1 MLASEKMSIKRKLYW
16 GLNEPEGSFGKMRPE
31 LEQAMKK
38 SILGLGMAAALAL
51 AAYGAVSYGYWPFK
65 GAVAQAPTQKN
76 APRVVPVEIA
86 TATKKR
92 VPVRIELLG
101 TVTPMASVAVKTR
114 IDSEITEVHFR
125 DGATVKQGELLFT
138 MDNRAIEAQIR
149 QAEGQLARDKAQLE
163 GAMRDQRR
171 YSDLVDKGA
180 TPVTNL
186 DNAKTQVGIYTAAIK
201 ADEGMIENLKVQLT
215 YTTIRAPITG
225 RISMAAVKVGNFVR
239 QADPIPL
246 ATLIQSAPVYVTFAL
261 PQRSLPD
268 LRQALNNETA
278 VIEALAPGDPRR
290 AQGHVTMIE
299 NTVDPV
305 TGTVPVRATM
315 SNDDEMLW
323 PGTLVT
329 VQLNFRDEEAVVV
342 PPSAVQVSQ
351 TGSFVF
357 VVTNGVANVR
367 PVKVARVIDAQAVI
381 ESGLEGGEQ
390 VVTVGHLQITEGSR
404 VSARQSKAGS

>member
-1 MLASEKMSIKRKLYW
+1 MAKW
-16 GLNEPEGSFGKMRPE
+16 TF
-31 LEQAMKK
+31 
-38 SILGLGMAAALAL
+38 GLGVTAALAL
-51 AAYGAVSYGYWPFK
+51 AAYGAATYGYWPFHR
-65 GAVAQAPTQKN
+65 AVAQAPNQKN
-76 APRVVPVEIA
+76 AQRVVPVEVA

-92 VPVRIELLG
+92 VPVRLELLG
-101 TVTPMASVAVKTR
+101 TVTPVASVSVKTR
-114 IDSEITEVHFR
+114 IDTEITEVHFR
-125 DGATVKQGELLFT
+125 DGATVKLGELLFT
-138 MDNRAIEAQIR
+138 LDSRAMEAQIR

-163 GAMRDQRR
+163 GALRDQKRF
-171 YSDLVDKGA
+171 SDLVEKGA

-201 ADEGMIENLKVQLT
+201 ADEGTIENLKVQLT

-239 QADPIPL
+239 QADLIPL
-246 ATLIQSAPVYVTFAL
+246 ATIIQSAPVYVTFAL
-261 PQRSLPD
+261 PQRSLAD
-268 LRQALNNETA
+268 LRQAMTNETA
-278 VIEALAPGDPRR
+278 MIDTIVPGDPRR

-315 SNDDEMLW
+315 ANADELLW

-329 VQLNFRDEEAVVV
+329 VQLNFREEEGIVV
-342 PPSAVQVSQ
+342 PPNAVQVSQ

-357 VVTNGVANVR
+357 VISNGVANVK
-367 PVKVARVIDAQAVI
+367 PVKVGRVVDGQAVI

-390 VVTVGHLQITEGSR
+390 VVTEGHLQITEGSR
-404 VSARQSKAGS
+404 VSARQPKAGS

>member
-1 MLASEKMSIKRKLYW
+1 MAKW
-16 GLNEPEGSFGKMRPE
+16 TV
-31 LEQAMKK
+31 
-38 SILGLGMAAALAL
+38 GLGVTAALAL
-51 AAYGAVSYGYWPFK
+51 AAYGAATYGYWPFH
-65 GAVAQAPTQKN
+65 GAVAQAPSQKN
-76 APRVVPVEIA
+76 APRVVPVEVA
-86 TATKKR
+86 KAEKKR

-163 GAMRDQRR
+163 GALRDQRR
-171 YSDLVDKGA
+171 YSDLVEKGA

-215 YTTIRAPITG
+215 FTTIRAQITG
-225 RISMAAVKVGNFVR
+225 RISMAAVKVGNFAR
-239 QADPIPL
+239 QADLTPL
-246 ATLIQSAPVYVTFAL
+246 ATIVQSAPVYVTFAL

-268 LRQALNNETA
+268 LRQALTNETA
-278 VIEALAPGDPRR
+278 MIEAVAPGDPRR

-299 NTVDPV
+299 NTVDAV

-315 SNDDEMLW
+315 SNNDEMLW
-323 PGTLVT
+323 PGTLVS
-329 VQLNFRDEEAVVV
+329 VQLSFREEESVVV
-342 PPSAVQVSQ
+342 PPTAVQVSQ

-367 PVKVARVIDAQAVI
+367 PVKVARVIDGQAVI
-381 ESGLEGGEQ
+381 ESGLEGGEV

-404 VSARQSKAGS
+404 VSARQPKAGS

>member
-1 MLASEKMSIKRKLYW
+1 MAKW
-16 GLNEPEGSFGKMRPE
+16 T
-31 LEQAMKK
+31 
-38 SILGLGMAAALAL
+38 LGLGVTAALAL
-51 AAYGAVSYGYWPFK
+51 AAYGAATYGYWPFH
-65 GAVAQAPTQKN
+65 GAVAQAPSQKN
-76 APRVVPVEIA
+76 APRVVPVEVA
-86 TATKKR
+86 KAEKKR

-163 GAMRDQRR
+163 GALRDQRR
-171 YSDLVDKGA
+171 YSDLVEKGA

-215 YTTIRAPITG
+215 FTTIRAQITG
-225 RISMAAVKVGNFVR
+225 RISMAAVKVGNFAR
-239 QADPIPL
+239 QADLIPL
-246 ATLIQSAPVYVTFAL
+246 ATIVQSAPVYVTFAL

-268 LRQALNNETA
+268 LRQALTNETA
-278 VIEALAPGDPRR
+278 MIEAVAPGDPRR

-299 NTVDPV
+299 NTVDAV

-315 SNDDEMLW
+315 SNNDEMLW
-323 PGTLVT
+323 PGTLVS
-329 VQLNFRDEEAVVV
+329 VQLSFREEESVVV
-342 PPSAVQVSQ
+342 PPTAVQVSQ

-367 PVKVARVIDAQAVI
+367 PVKVARVIDGQAVI
-381 ESGLEGGEQ
+381 ESGLEGGEV

-404 VSARQSKAGS
+404 VSARQPKAGS

>member
-1 MLASEKMSIKRKLYW
+1 MAKW
-16 GLNEPEGSFGKMRPE
+16 TV
-31 LEQAMKK
+31 
-38 SILGLGMAAALAL
+38 GLGVTAALAL
-51 AAYGAVSYGYWPFK
+51 AAYGAATYGYWPFH
-65 GAVAQAPTQKN
+65 GAVAQAPSQKN
-76 APRVVPVEIA
+76 APRVVPVEVA
-86 TATKKR
+86 KAEKKR

-163 GAMRDQRR
+163 GALRDQRR
-171 YSDLVDKGA
+171 YSDLVEKGA

-215 YTTIRAPITG
+215 FTTIRAQITG
-225 RISMAAVKVGNFVR
+225 RISMAAVKVGNFAR
-239 QADPIPL
+239 QADLIPL
-246 ATLIQSAPVYVTFAL
+246 ATIVQSAPVYVTFAL

-268 LRQALNNETA
+268 LRQALTNETA
-278 VIEALAPGDPRR
+278 MIEAVAPGDPRR

-299 NTVDPV
+299 NTVDAV

-315 SNDDEMLW
+315 SNNDEMLW
-323 PGTLVT
+323 PGTLVS
-329 VQLNFRDEEAVVV
+329 VQLSFREEESVVV
-342 PPSAVQVSQ
+342 PPTAVQVSQ

-367 PVKVARVIDAQAVI
+367 PVKVARVIDSQAVI
-381 ESGLEGGEQ
+381 ESGLEGGEV

-404 VSARQSKAGS
+404 VSARQPKAGS

>member
-1 MLASEKMSIKRKLYW
+1 
-16 GLNEPEGSFGKMRPE
+16 
-31 LEQAMKK
+31 MKK
-38 SILGLGMAAALAL
+38 WTLGLGVTAAVALV
-51 AAYGAVSYGYWPFK
+51 AYGAVTYGYRPFH
-65 GAVAQAPTQKN
+65 GAVAQAPSQKN
-76 APRVVPVEIA
+76 APRVVPVEVA
-86 TATKKR
+86 TATRKK
-92 VPVRIELLG
+92 VPVRLELLG

-138 MDNRAIEAQIR
+138 MDGRAIEAQIR

-163 GAMRDQRR
+163 GALRDQRR
-171 YSDLVDKGA
+171 FSELVEKGA

-215 YTTIRAPITG
+215 YTTIRAQITG
-225 RISMAAVKVGNFVR
+225 RISMAAVKVGNFAR
-239 QADPIPL
+239 QADLTPL
-246 ATLIQSAPVYVTFAL
+246 ATIVQSAPVYVTFAL

-278 VIEALAPGDPRR
+278 VIEAVAPGDQRR

-299 NTVDPV
+299 NTVDV
-305 TGTVPVRATM
+305 NTGTVPVRATM
-315 SNDDEMLW
+315 DNNDEMLW

-329 VQLNFRDEEAVVV
+329 VQLSFREEEAIVV
-342 PPSAVQVSQ
+342 PPNAVQVSQ
-351 TGSFVF
+351 AGSFVF
-357 VVTNGVANVR
+357 VIKDGVASVKA
-367 PVKVARVIDAQAVI
+367 VKVARVVDAQAVI

-390 VVTVGHLQITEGSR
+390 VVTEGHLQITQGSR
-404 VSARQSKAGS
+404 VSVRAPKAGF

>member
-1 MLASEKMSIKRKLYW
+1 
-16 GLNEPEGSFGKMRPE
+16 
-31 LEQAMKK
+31 
-38 SILGLGMAAALAL
+38 
-51 AAYGAVSYGYWPFK
+51 
-65 GAVAQAPTQKN
+65 
-76 APRVVPVEIA
+76 VVPVEVA
-86 TATKKR
+86 TAAKKK

-171 YSDLVDKGA
+171 FSDLVEKGA

-225 RISMAAVKVGNFVR
+225 RISMAAVKIGNFAR
-239 QADPIPL
+239 QADLIPL
-246 ATLIQSAPVYVTFAL
+246 ATIVQSAPVYVTFAL

-268 LRQALNNETA
+268 LRQALTNETA
-278 VIEALAPGDPRR
+278 MIEAVAPGDPRR

-299 NTVDPV
+299 NTVDSV

-315 SNDDEMLW
+315 SNNDEMLW
-323 PGTLVT
+323 PGTLVS
-329 VQLNFRDEEAVVV
+329 VQLSFREEEAIVV
-342 PPSAVQVSQ
+342 PPNAVQVSQ

-367 PVKVARVIDAQAVI
+367 PVKVARVIDGQTVI
-381 ESGLEGGEQ
+381 ESGLEGGEV

-404 VSARQSKAGS
+404 VSARQPKAGS

>member
-1 MLASEKMSIKRKLYW
+1 
-16 GLNEPEGSFGKMRPE
+16 
-31 LEQAMKK
+31 MKK
-38 SILGLGMAAALAL
+38 WTFRLGVIAVVAL
-51 AAYGAVSYGYWPFK
+51 AAYGAVTKSYWPFDGTVTWNSWPFH
-65 GAVAQAPTQKN
+65 GAVAQAPKQKN
-76 APRVVPVEIA
+76 APRVVPVEVA
-86 TATKKR
+86 TATKKT

-125 DGATVKQGELLFT
+125 DGATVKQGDLLFAL
-138 MDNRAIEAQIR
+138 DSRAIEAQVR

-171 YSDLVDKGA
+171 FGDLVEKGA

-239 QADPIPL
+239 QADLIPL
-246 ATLIQSAPVYVTFAL
+246 ATIIQSAPVYVTFAL
-261 PQRSLPD
+261 PQRSLAD
-268 LRQALNNETA
+268 LRQALTNETA
-278 VIEALAPGDPRR
+278 VIEAVAPGDPRR

-299 NTVDPV
+299 NTVDAN

-315 SNDDEMLW
+315 PNTDEMLW

-329 VQLNFRDEEAVVV
+329 VQLSFREEEAVVV
-342 PPSAVQVSQ
+342 PPNAVQVSQ
-351 TGSFVF
+351 AGSFVF
-357 VVTNGVANVR
+357 IVKNGVANVKA
-367 PVKVARVIDAQAVI
+367 VKVARVIDARAVI

-390 VVTVGHLQITEGSR
+390 VVTEGHLQITEGSR
-404 VSARQSKAGS
+404 VSLREQKAGF

>member
-1 MLASEKMSIKRKLYW
+1 
-16 GLNEPEGSFGKMRPE
+16 
-31 LEQAMKK
+31 
-38 SILGLGMAAALAL
+38 
-51 AAYGAVSYGYWPFK
+51 
-65 GAVAQAPTQKN
+65 VAQAPSQKN
-76 APRVVPVEIA
+76 APRVVPVEVA
-86 TATKKR
+86 KAEKKR

-163 GAMRDQRR
+163 GALRDQRR
-171 YSDLVDKGA
+171 YSDLVEKGA

-215 YTTIRAPITG
+215 YTTIRAQITG
-225 RISMAAVKVGNFVR
+225 RISMAAVKVGNFAR
-239 QADPIPL
+239 QADLIPL
-246 ATLIQSAPVYVTFAL
+246 ATIVQSAPVYVTFAL

-268 LRQALNNETA
+268 LRQALTNETA
-278 VIEALAPGDPRR
+278 MIEAVAPGDPRR

-299 NTVDPV
+299 NTVDAV

-315 SNDDEMLW
+315 SNNDEMLW

-329 VQLNFRDEEAVVV
+329 VQLSFREEESVVV
-342 PPSAVQVSQ
+342 PPTAVQVSQ

-367 PVKVARVIDAQAVI
+367 PVKVARVIDGQAVI
-381 ESGLEGGEQ
+381 ESGLEGGEV

-404 VSARQSKAGS
+404 VSARQPKAGS

>member
-1 MLASEKMSIKRKLYW
+1 MKRW
-16 GLNEPEGSFGKMRPE
+16 TF
-31 LEQAMKK
+31 
-38 SILGLGMAAALAL
+38 GLGVTAALAM
-51 AAYGAVSYGYWPFK
+51 AAYGAVTYGYWPFQ
-65 GAVAQAPTQKN
+65 GAVAQAPAQKN
-76 APRVVPVEIA
+76 APRVVPVEVA

-92 VPVRIELLG
+92 VPVRVELLG

-114 IDSEITEVHFR
+114 IDTEITEVHFR

-138 MDNRAIEAQIR
+138 LDSRAIEAQIR
-149 QAEGQLARDKAQLE
+149 QAEGQLARDRAQLE
-163 GAMRDQRR
+163 GAQRDVRR
-171 YSDLVDKGA
+171 YSELVEKGA

-186 DNAKTQVGIYTAAIK
+186 DNAKTQAGIYTAAIK
-201 ADEGMIENLKVQLT
+201 ADEGTIENLKVQLT

-225 RISMAAVKVGNFVR
+225 RISMAAVKVGNFAR

-246 ATLIQSAPVYVTFAL
+246 ATIIQSAPVYVTFAL

-278 VIEALAPGDPRR
+278 VIEAVAPGDPRR

-299 NTVDPV
+299 NTVDSV

-315 SNDDEMLW
+315 SNNDEMLW

-329 VQLNFRDEEAVVV
+329 VQLSFREEESVVV
-342 PPSAVQVSQ
+342 PPNAVQVSQ

-357 VVTNGVANVR
+357 VVTNGVANVK
-367 PVKVARVIDAQAVI
+367 PIKVARVIDGQAVI
-381 ESGLEGGEQ
+381 E
-390 VVTVGHLQITEGSR
+390 
-404 VSARQSKAGS
+404 

>member
-1 MLASEKMSIKRKLYW
+1 MAKW
-16 GLNEPEGSFGKMRPE
+16 TF
-31 LEQAMKK
+31 
-38 SILGLGMAAALAL
+38 GLGVSAALAL
-51 AAYGAVSYGYWPFK
+51 AAYGAATYGYWPFH
-65 GAVAQAPTQKN
+65 GAVAQAPSQKN
-76 APRVVPVEIA
+76 APRVVPVEVA
-86 TATKKR
+86 TAAKKK

-163 GAMRDQRR
+163 GALRDQRR
-171 YSDLVDKGA
+171 YSDLVEKGA

-215 YTTIRAPITG
+215 FTTIRAQITG
-225 RISMAAVKVGNFVR
+225 RISMAAVKVGNFAR
-239 QADPIPL
+239 QADLLPL
-246 ATLIQSAPVYVTFAL
+246 ATIVQSAPVYVTFAL

-268 LRQALNNETA
+268 LRQALTNETA
-278 VIEALAPGDPRR
+278 MIEAVAPGDPRR

-299 NTVDPV
+299 NTVDSV

-315 SNDDEMLW
+315 SNNDEMLW
-323 PGTLVT
+323 PGTLVS
-329 VQLNFRDEEAVVV
+329 VQLSFRDEEAVVV
-342 PPSAVQVSQ
+342 PPNAVQVSQ

-357 VVTNGVANVR
+357 VVTDGVANVR
-367 PVKVARVIDAQAVI
+367 PVKVARVIDGQTVI
-381 ESGLEGGEQ
+381 ESGLEGGEV

-404 VSARQSKAGS
+404 VSARQPKAGS

>member
-1 MLASEKMSIKRKLYW
+1 
-16 GLNEPEGSFGKMRPE
+16 
-31 LEQAMKK
+31 MKK
-38 SILGLGMAAALAL
+38 WAFGLGVSAALAL
-51 AAYGAVSYGYWPFK
+51 AAYGAVTYSYWPFQR
-65 GAVAQAPTQKN
+65 AVAQAPNQKN
-76 APRVVPVEIA
+76 APRIVPVEVA
-86 TATKKR
+86 KAEKKR

-114 IDSEITEVHFR
+114 LDSEITEVHFR

-163 GAMRDQRR
+163 GALRDQRR
-171 YSDLVDKGA
+171 FTELVEKGA

-186 DNAKTQVGIYTAAIK
+186 DNSKTQVGIYTAAIK
-201 ADEGMIENLKVQLT
+201 ADEGMIENLKVQLS

-225 RISMAAVKVGNFVR
+225 RISMAAVKVGNFAR
-239 QADPIPL
+239 QADLTPL
-246 ATLIQSAPVYVTFAL
+246 ATIVQSAPVYVTFAL

-268 LRQALNNETA
+268 LRQALTNETA
-278 VIEALAPGDPRR
+278 MIEAVAPGDPRR

-299 NTVDPV
+299 NTVDAV

-315 SNDDEMLW
+315 SNNDEMLW
-323 PGTLVT
+323 PGTLVS
-329 VQLNFRDEEAVVV
+329 VQLSFREEESVVV
-342 PPSAVQVSQ
+342 PPTAVQVSQ

-367 PVKVARVIDAQAVI
+367 PVKVARVIDGQAVI
-381 ESGLEGGEQ
+381 ESGLEGGEV

-404 VSARQSKAGS
+404 VSARQPKAGS

>member
-1 MLASEKMSIKRKLYW
+1 MAKW
-16 GLNEPEGSFGKMRPE
+16 TF
-31 LEQAMKK
+31 
-38 SILGLGMAAALAL
+38 GLGVSAALAL
-51 AAYGAVSYGYWPFK
+51 AAYGAATYGYWPFH
-65 GAVAQAPTQKN
+65 GAVAQAPSQKN
-76 APRVVPVEIA
+76 APRVVPVEVA
-86 TATKKR
+86 TAAKKK

-149 QAEGQLARDKAQLE
+149 QAEGQVARDKAQLE

-171 YSDLVDKGA
+171 FSDLVEKGA

-225 RISMAAVKVGNFVR
+225 RISMAAVKVGNFAR
-239 QADPIPL
+239 QADLLPL
-246 ATLIQSAPVYVTFAL
+246 ATIVQSAPVYVTFAL

-268 LRQALNNETA
+268 LRQALTNETA
-278 VIEALAPGDPRR
+278 MIEAVAPGDPRR

-299 NTVDPV
+299 NTVDSV

-315 SNDDEMLW
+315 SNNDEMLW
-323 PGTLVT
+323 PGTLVS
-329 VQLNFRDEEAVVV
+329 VQLSFRDEEAVVV
-342 PPSAVQVSQ
+342 PPNAVQVSQ

-357 VVTNGVANVR
+357 VVTDGVANVR
-367 PVKVARVIDAQAVI
+367 PVKVARVIDGQAVI
-381 ESGLEGGEQ
+381 ESGLEGGEV

-404 VSARQSKAGS
+404 VSARQPKAGS

>member
-1 MLASEKMSIKRKLYW
+1 
-16 GLNEPEGSFGKMRPE
+16 
-31 LEQAMKK
+31 MKK
-38 SILGLGMAAALAL
+38 WAFGLGVSAALAL
-51 AAYGAVSYGYWPFK
+51 AAYGSVTYGYWPFQR
-65 GAVAQAPTQKN
+65 AVAQAPNQKN
-76 APRVVPVEIA
+76 APRTVPVEVA
-86 TATKKR
+86 KAEKKR

-114 IDSEITEVHFR
+114 LDSEITEVHFR
-125 DGATVKQGELLFT
+125 DGSTVKQGELLFT

-163 GAMRDQRR
+163 GALRDQRR
-171 YSDLVDKGA
+171 FTELVEKGA

-201 ADEGMIENLKVQLT
+201 ADEGMIENLKVQLS

-225 RISMAAVKVGNFVR
+225 RISMAAVKVGNFAR
-239 QADPIPL
+239 QADLTPL
-246 ATLIQSAPVYVTFAL
+246 ATIVQSAPVYVTFAL

-268 LRQALNNETA
+268 LRQALTNETA
-278 VIEALAPGDPRR
+278 MIEAVAPGDPRR

-299 NTVDPV
+299 NTVDSV

-315 SNDDEMLW
+315 SNNDEMLW

-329 VQLNFRDEEAVVV
+329 VQLSFREEEAVVV
-342 PPSAVQVSQ
+342 PPTAVQVSQ

-367 PVKVARVIDAQAVI
+367 PVKVARVIDGQAVI
-381 ESGLEGGEQ
+381 ESGLEGGEL

-404 VSARQSKAGS
+404 VSAREPKAGF